1 MGGIQRGEH
10 PQAGAA
16 VAGLAAG
23 GFLTRLLV
31 AIASVSGRNDRGGL
45 MGHPEEGLCFRY
57 DAGLLELM
65 CPALLDGPGFGFWS
79 LQSKV
84 ARHPGGFAA

>member
-31 AIASVSGRNDRGGL
+31 AIASVGRRNDRGGRL
-45 MGHPEEGLCFRY
+45 GHPEEGLCFFY
-57 DAGLLELM
+57 GASSYELM
-65 CPALLDGPGFGFWS
+65 CPALRHGQGFGFWS